1 MYDSPGSCCG
11 VVGFFF
17 FFLSKRVRFVR
28 ELADEVVGCAC
39 ESEEAGPKWAPEPSG
54 A

>member
-1 MYDSPGSCCG
+1 MSLLEAG
-11 VVGFFF
+11 VGLLVSFF
-17 FFLSKRVRFVR
+17 FFLSKSVRFVR